1 MNKKEI
7 AEIRKQFTPANCAIT
22 RICGCYVDGD
32 KNKITEF
39 KEAFL
44 SLPEEEMFKYFEIL
58 RKALSGTMGKNLLNM
73 DFPLEQ
79 EKEGGNQS
87 FLLSLRDDACQDDQL
102 LSGYYDR
109 IISSYDFP
117 ENYLILVIHAA
128 YDIPGKA
135 RDNSEMFDA
144 SDEVFSFI
152 LTCICPVSLTKP
164 GLSYDAGENCFHN
177 RIRDWVVGMP
187 DLGFLFPSFNE
198 RSTDI
203 HSILYYTRNG
213 NELHSEFTDGILGCS
228 HPLPS
233 ETQKEVFTALV
244 EEALGE
250 HCDFETVQ
258 GLHQQLHELSEQ
270 QKDSPDP
277 VSLDQGEIKNLL
289 VLAGAS
295 EETLK
300 HFDRHFE
307 HAAGEDTEFS
317 AANIINTRKFEVTTP
332 DVSIRIS
339 ADRSDLIEKR
349 IVDGRACL
357 VIPITD
363 EVTVNGIR
371 VRNEPGSADSDGRK
385 ENS

>member
-1 MNKKEI
+1 M
-7 AEIRKQFTPANCAIT
+7 
-22 RICGCYVDGD
+22 
-32 KNKITEF
+32 
-39 KEAFL
+39 
-44 SLPEEEMFKYFEIL
+44 
-58 RKALSGTMGKNLLNM
+58 
-73 DFPLEQ
+73 
-79 EKEGGNQS
+79 
-87 FLLSLRDDACQDDQL
+87 
-102 LSGYYDR
+102 
-109 IISSYDFP
+109 
-117 ENYLILVIHAA
+117 
-128 YDIPGKA
+128 
-135 RDNSEMFDA
+135 
-144 SDEVFSFI
+144 
-152 LTCICPVSLTKP
+152 
-164 GLSYDAGENCFHN
+164 
-177 RIRDWVVGMP
+177 
-187 DLGFLFPSFNE
+187 
-198 RSTDI
+198 
-203 HSILYYTRNG
+203 
-213 NELHSEFTDGILGCS
+213 
-228 HPLPS
+228 
-233 ETQKEVFTALV
+233 
-244 EEALGE
+244 
-250 HCDFETVQ
+250 Q

-295 EETLK
+295 EETLE

-317 AANIINTRKFEVTTP
+317 VAHIINTRKFEVTTP